1 MPGSD
6 HERLVAQLTELAS
19 QPGVAPNRDGDI
31 KRFVHPLAQ
40 AAIDRFQRESPLI
53 FVNGML
59 NSPIDHAMAA
69 LATSWLYMK
78 PVIGVFN
85 RSVSGLSDFFQ
96 CVGDKINF
104 SSVDPRLIYQRVIGY
119 ANPAQA
125 MREALARNPAQ
136 LALFDLLR
144 RPEHRRTPIH
154 AHSQGNL
161 ITANAL
167 TAIAAVDRPSA
178 IEGRLVYSYGSPT
191 YFWPPGLV
199 REENAFV
206 FDPVSW
212 LGSVDEH
219 TSLSTVGMPEGSL
232 NPITHAFLE
241 YVRNDAAF
249 FVNRYRSGALGLTWD
264 MDEEGLADALVAL
277 GYNFRRV
284 NAIMR
289 YLDAHE
295 STDSDDVA
303 LEYVNRVRGTP
314 LGQQVRL
321 DGPLR
326 ETLIRVMDEGIT
338 FPSEHRAIEWLRTGR

>member
-1 MPGSD
+1 MPGD
-6 HERLVAQLTELAS
+6 HDKLVEQLRELAS
-19 QPGVAPNRDGDI
+19 APGVAPARDGDVR
-31 KRFVHPLAQ
+31 RFVHPLAQ
-40 AAIDRFQRESPLI
+40 AAADRYRPARPLI

-59 NSPIDHAMAA
+59 NTPIDHAMAA
-69 LATSWLYMK
+69 FATSWLHMA
-78 PVIGVFN
+78 PVIGVYN
-85 RSVSGLSDFFQ
+85 RTVSGLSDFFQ
-96 CVGDKINF
+96 CIGDKINF

-136 LALFDLLR
+136 LSLFDLLR
-144 RPEHRRTPIH
+144 RTEHRRTPIH

-167 TAIAAVDRPSA
+167 TAIAACDRPAA
-178 IEGRLVYSYGSPT
+178 IEGRKVYSYGSPT
-191 YFWPPGLV
+191 YFWPPGLD

-212 LGSVDEH
+212 LGSIDEQ
-219 TSLSTVGMPEGSL
+219 TSYSTVGMPEGSL

-249 FVNRYRSGALGLTWD
+249 FVNRYRSGALGMTWD
-264 MDEEGLADALVAL
+264 MDEAGLARALVRL

-284 NAIMR
+284 NAILR

-303 LEYVNRVRGTP
+303 YEYVQLVRGTP
-314 LGQQVRL
+314 LGRAVRL
-321 DGPLR
+321 DDALR
-326 ETLIRVMDEGIT
+326 STLIRVMDEGIT
-338 FPSEHRAIEWLRTGR
+338 FPSEARAIEWLRTG

>member
-1 MPGSD
+1 MTGSD
-6 HERLVAQLTELAS
+6 HDKLVAQLRELAT
-19 QPGVAPNRDGDI
+19 QPGVAPVRDGDV

-40 AAIDRFQRESPLI
+40 AATDRYRRESPLI

-59 NSPIDHAMAA
+59 NNPIDHAMAA
-69 LATSWLYMK
+69 LATSWLHMK
-78 PVIGVFN
+78 PVIGVYN
-85 RSVSGLSDFFQ
+85 LSVSGLSDFFQ

-167 TAIAAVDRPSA
+167 TAIAAVDRPGA
-178 IEGRLVYSYGSPT
+178 IDGRKVYSYGSPT
-191 YFWPPGLV
+191 YFWPPGLD
-199 REENAFV
+199 REENAFI

-219 TSLSTVGMPEGSL
+219 TSYSTVGMPEGSL

-249 FVNRYRSGALGLTWD
+249 FVNRYRSGALGVTWD
-264 MDEEGLADALVAL
+264 MDEEGLAQALVGL

-289 YLDAHE
+289 YLDSHE

-303 LEYVNRVRGTP
+303 LEYVNRVRDTP
-314 LGQQVRL
+314 LGRQVRL
-321 DGPLR
+321 DAPLR

-338 FPSEHRAIEWLRTGR
+338 FPSEHRAIEWLRAG

>member
-1 MPGSD
+1 MTGSD
-6 HERLVAQLTELAS
+6 HDKLVAQLRELAS
-19 QPGVAPNRDGDI
+19 QPGVAPVRDGDV

-40 AAIDRFQRESPLI
+40 AASDRYRREEPLI

-59 NSPIDHAMAA
+59 NNPIDHAMAA
-69 LATSWLYMK
+69 LATSWLHMK
-78 PVIGVFN
+78 PVIGVYN
-85 RSVSGLSDFFQ
+85 LSVSGLSDFFQ
-96 CVGDKINF
+96 CIGDKINF
-104 SSVDPRLIYQRVIGY
+104 SSLDPRLIYQRVVGY

-144 RPEHRRTPIH
+144 RPEHADTPIH

-161 ITANAL
+161 ITSNAL
-167 TAIAAVDRPSA
+167 TAISVVDGQGA
-178 IEGRLVYSYGSPT
+178 IVGRKVYSYGSPT
-191 YFWPPGLV
+191 YFWPSGLD
-199 REENAFV
+199 REENAFI

-219 TSLSTVGMPEGSL
+219 TSLSTVGMPTGSL

-249 FVNRYRSGALGLTWD
+249 FVNRYRSGALGVTWD
-264 MDEEGLADALVAL
+264 MDEEGLARALVGL

-289 YLDAHE
+289 YLDSHE

-303 LEYVNRVRGTP
+303 LEYVNLVRDTP
-314 LGQQVRL
+314 LGRQVRQ
-321 DGPLR
+321 DAPLR
-326 ETLIRVMDEGIT
+326 ETLIRVMDEGVT
-338 FPSEHRAIEWLRTGR
+338 FPSEHRAIEWLRSG